1 MGWLSSRLP
10 SKNPALFCPVEQP
23 TISIARWDS
32 VAGDHADL
40 QTGDSNT
47 RDLRIAH
54 EILCI
59 VAAIA
64 LLTAGLAGC
73 QGFRLPPRPHT
84 PANGIALQPGEPGQ
98 GAVDTGDLTLSY
110 GFAVTLEP
118 SRQLHLSG
126 KVLSLRTGADSVT
139 VYLNILDSAGHVMD
153 TSVLY
158 SSGFKPPTFVR
169 RARGFDTTLPLPPG
183 AAAIAFSSSVQAS
196 RGHR

>member
-1 MGWLSSRLP
+1 MPNRETSAIAM
-10 SKNPALFCPVEQP
+10 NPIRPLQNVFC
-23 TISIARWDS
+23 S
-32 VAGDHADL
+32 V
-40 QTGDSNT
+40 T
-47 RDLRIAH
+47 
-54 EILCI
+54 
-59 VAAIA
+59 AIA

-73 QGFRLPPRPHT
+73 QGFRLPPRPHA
-84 PANGIALQPGEPGQ
+84 PANGIALQPGEPSQ

-110 GFAVTLEP
+110 GFAVTFEP

-158 SSGFKPPTFVR
+158 ASGFKPPTFVR
-169 RARGFDTTLPLPPG
+169 RARDFDTTLPLPPG